1 MRGYGFIAAD
11 DGGEDVFVHA
21 NTLGDDRFVLAPG
34 VPVEFE
40 ASESD
45 RGLKAVSVRVLG
57 KAPDPVAGGVVA
69 QGAALPAPESVT
81 ARDDDVCD
89 VLPVDALTRELTEVL
104 LESVPELTGAQIVRV
119 RRRVVDIARKYG
131 WVED

>member
-1 MRGYGFIAAD
+1 M
-11 DGGEDVFVHA
+11 
-21 NTLGDDRFVLAPG
+21 
-34 VPVEFE
+34 
-40 ASESD
+40 
-45 RGLKAVSVRVLG
+45 
-57 KAPDPVAGGVVA
+57 
-69 QGAALPAPESVT
+69 PESVT